1 MSGETPAAYTDPM
14 VVCQSCGTENPD
26 RARFCLECGVSLEP
40 APHSAEERKLVTVLF
55 ADLADSTALGAR
67 LDPETLKEVL
77 ARFFAA
83 MREQIE
89 AEGGTVEK
97 FIGDAVMAAFGVPAA
112 HEDDPARALRAALRM
127 QRRLGDLNHE
137 LEAAH
142 GIELGLRIGVNTG
155 EVLAAT
161 APRSGEAMATG
172 DAVNVAARLQ
182 QAAAPGQILVGD
194 RTAAAVRGFVLEPAA
209 PLDVR
214 GKSTPVG
221 AMILAGERDEPPRGV
236 PGLRSPMV
244 GRDRELELLGS
255 LLRRAVEEAR
265 GHLVTIYGD
274 PGVGKSRLVAE
285 FTAQAGARVV
295 RGRCLPY
302 GDGITFWPLAEI
314 VKAEA
319 GVLDNDPPDVALER
333 ITALGESAPSS
344 RSSCRR

>member
-1 MSGETPAAYTDPM
+1 MSGETPSAYTDPM
-14 VVCQSCGTENPD
+14 VVCPSCGTENPD

-67 LDPETLKEVL
+67 LDPEALKDVL

-194 RTAAAVRGFVLEPAA
+194 RTAAAVRGFVLEPASSPRCA
-209 PLDVR
+209 RKVQPR
-214 GKSTPVG
+214 ST
-221 AMILAGERDEPPRGV
+221 R
-236 PGLRSPMV
+236 
-244 GRDRELELLGS
+244 
-255 LLRRAVEEAR
+255 
-265 GHLVTIYGD
+265 
-274 PGVGKSRLVAE
+274 
-285 FTAQAGARVV
+285 
-295 RGRCLPY
+295 
-302 GDGITFWPLAEI
+302 
-314 VKAEA
+314 
-319 GVLDNDPPDVALER
+319 
-333 ITALGESAPSS
+333 
-344 RSSCRR
+344 